1 MQHLSERA
9 EVSEA
14 EQRAEAELALVVAA
28 RSNPDAF
35 APLYRRYVEMIYRF
49 CYRRL
54 GTREEA
60 EDATSITFQKALRA
74 LHRFHGGSF
83 RAWLFA
89 IADRT
94 TLDRLR
100 RGRREQPLDDAFLIP
115 DRTNGPEALVLGAD
129 ARDRLREALSVLT
142 ADQRRVIELRLSG
155 LDTAEIAQ
163 AMERNRNAIDALQF
177 RAVQR
182 LRQVLIDAHPEGLL
196 DG

>member
-1 MQHLSERA
+1 MQQLSRQT

-14 EQRAEAELALVVAA
+14 EQRTAAELALVEAA
-28 RSNPDAF
+28 RTDPAAF
-35 APLYRRYVEMIYRF
+35 APLYRRYVDMIYRF

-60 EDATSITFQKALRA
+60 EDATSITFQKALRS
-74 LHRFHGGSF
+74 LHLFHGGSF

-100 RGRREQPLDDAFLIP
+100 RGRREQPLEDAFLIP
-115 DRTNGPEALVLGAD
+115 DHAEGPEEFALGAD
-129 ARDRLREALSVLT
+129 ARHRLREALAVLT

-155 LDTAEIAQ
+155 LDTGEIAQ

-182 LRQVLIDAHPEGLL
+182 LRQELTEAHPEGLL

>member
-1 MQHLSERA
+1 MQQLDERTGM
-9 EVSEA
+9 SEA
-14 EQRAEAELALVVAA
+14 EARADAEFALVQAA
-28 RSNPDAF
+28 RTNPEAF
-35 APLYRRYVEMIYRF
+35 TPLYQRYVDPIYRF
-49 CYRRL
+49 CHRRL

-60 EDATSITFQKALRA
+60 EDATSITFQKALRS
-74 LHRFHGGSF
+74 LGSFQRGSF

-100 RGRREQPLDDAFLIP
+100 RGKREQPLEHAFLVP
-115 DRTNGPEALVLGAD
+115 DRGETPEDLALGAD
-129 ARDRLREALSVLT
+129 ARRQLQAALSVLT

-163 AMERNRNAIDALQF
+163 VLDRNRNAIDALQF

-182 LRQVLIDAHPEGLL
+182 LRQTMIEAHPEGLL

>member
-1 MQHLSERA
+1 MQQLDERSS
-9 EVSEA
+9 VSEA
-14 EQRAEAELALVVAA
+14 EQRSAAELALVEAA
-28 RSNPDAF
+28 RDNPDAF
-35 APLYRRYVEMIYRF
+35 APLYQRYVDQIYRF

-60 EDATSITFQKALRA
+60 EDATSITFQKALRS
-74 LHRFHGGSF
+74 LRLFHGGSL
-83 RAWLFA
+83 RAWLFS

-100 RGRREQPLDDAFLIP
+100 RGRREQPLEHAFLVP
-115 DRTNGPEALVLGAD
+115 DRGETPEEFALGAD
-129 ARDRLREALSVLT
+129 ARRQLRQALSVLT
-142 ADQRRVIELRLSG
+142 PDQRRVIELRLSG

-182 LRQVLIDAHPEGLL
+182 LRQVMAESHPEGLL

>member
-1 MQHLSERA
+1 MQWLDERSG
-9 EVSEA
+9 VSEA
-14 EQRAEAELALVVAA
+14 EARADAEFALVQAARANAEA
-28 RSNPDAF
+28 F
-35 APLYRRYVEMIYRF
+35 TPLYQRYVDSIYRF

-60 EDATSITFQKALRA
+60 EDATSVTFQKALRS
-74 LHRFHGGSF
+74 LGSFQRGSF

-100 RGRREQPLDDAFLIP
+100 RGKREQPLEHAFLIP
-115 DRTNGPEALVLGAD
+115 DRAQGPEEYALGAD
-129 ARDRLREALSVLT
+129 ARHRLREALASLT

-163 AMERNRNAIDALQF
+163 ALERNRNAIDALQF

>member
-1 MQHLSERA
+1 MQRLDEQSTMT
-9 EVSEA
+9 EA
-14 EQRAEAELALVVAA
+14 EQRAAAEFALVEAA
-28 RSNPDAF
+28 RVDAGAF
-35 APLYRRYVEMIYRF
+35 APLYQRYVDQIYRF

-60 EDATSITFQKALRA
+60 EDATSITFQKALRS
-74 LHRFHGGSF
+74 LRSFHGGSF
-83 RAWLFA
+83 RAWVFS

-100 RGRREQPLDDAFLIP
+100 RGKREHPLEHAFLVP
-115 DRTNGPEALVLGAD
+115 DRGETPEEFALGAD
-129 ARDRLREALSVLT
+129 ARRQLREALSVLT
-142 ADQRRVIELRLSG
+142 PDQRRVIELRLSG

-163 AMERNRNAIDALQF
+163 ALERNRNAIDALQF

-182 LRQVLIDAHPEGLL
+182 LRQVMTETHPEGLL